1 MAETE
6 GLWHFYMEDSN
17 DDAGVPMHR
26 AYQVDDEDAALI
38 QEGEMPFLG
47 DAGLWMTTPEEA
59 IITLLEMQLEAC
71 DGNVS

>member
-6 GLWHFYMEDSN
+6 GLWHFYVEDSN
-17 DDAGVPMHR
+17 DDAGVAMHR

-59 IITLLEMQLEAC
+59 MITLLEMQLEAP
-71 DGNVS
+71 DA